1 MNLEKIVSNLTIT
14 PEMVT
19 LIAQIDEFKGAW
31 QLFGRLKP
39 ERLQE
44 LAKVASIE
52 SIGSSTRI
60 EGAKLTDREVEQVLS
75 GVKSQSFALRDEQE
89 VRGYAKVIQELYA
102 SFDAIPLTENYI
114 KQLHSWLL
122 SFSDKDT
129 RHRGEYKKFPNHV
142 EAFDT
147 SGKSLGVVFETAT
160 PFETPFKMQE
170 LVLWTRETLQ
180 NEALHP
186 LLVIGIFAVVFLAIH
201 PFQDGNGRLSR
212 LLTTLLLLKAGYSY
226 VPYSSLE
233 SIIERN
239 KDSYYIALR
248 KTQQTLK
255 TENPDYTP
263 WLLFFLRSLVKQ
275 KDHLTHKVE
284 QERGAYL
291 DLPTLSLQ
299 ILALV
304 KEHGTLTMSQLEM
317 MTNANRNTLKKNV
330 AQLVAD
336 GHLKQFGKGRA
347 TRYTLV

>member
-1 MNLEKIVSNLTIT
+1 M
-14 PEMVT
+14 
-19 LIAQIDEFKGAW
+19 
-31 QLFGRLKP
+31 
-39 ERLQE
+39 
-44 LAKVASIE
+44 
-52 SIGSSTRI
+52 
-60 EGAKLTDREVEQVLS
+60 
-75 GVKSQSFALRDEQE
+75 
-89 VRGYAKVIQELYA
+89 
-102 SFDAIPLTENYI
+102 
-114 KQLHSWLL
+114 
-122 SFSDKDT
+122 
-129 RHRGEYKKFPNHV
+129 
-142 EAFDT
+142 
-147 SGKSLGVVFETAT
+147 
-160 PFETPFKMQE
+160 
-170 LVLWTRETLQ
+170 
-180 NEALHP
+180 
-186 LLVIGIFAVVFLAIH
+186 AIH

-275 KDHLTHKVE
+275 KDHLAHKVE